1 MSTSLLGMVPR
12 TRLRAETH
20 HDLVSQLLVT
30 AGIEAVRPRESARG
44 ESTGSEVRNP
54 VRYPF
59 LPSERLHR
67 GMFLA
72 HVANVPAKRRSNR
85 DLVVTLGT
93 RTRCRLS
100 ARKADSSTPRGTTG
114 IRAFEQSR
122 WEGLGG
128 VCSVERRRSTDPRT
142 GNGEEPESSPP
153 FSCFG
158 PITCQC
164 CRTGSRCL
172 GQSLERLRRC
182 VHLVVHH
189 DVRLFLLEVRRVGLE
204 LPVLR

>member
-142 GNGEEPESSPP
+142 GNGEEPESSSP
-153 FSCFG
+153 FSLSLCASTRSPASAVAPAPG
-158 PITCQC
+158 VSASP
-164 CRTGSRCL
+164 SRGYAGACT
-172 GQSLERLRRC
+172 SSSIMMSVSSSWRS
-182 VHLVVHH
+182 VA
-189 DVRLFLLEVRRVGLE
+189 
-204 LPVLR
+204 